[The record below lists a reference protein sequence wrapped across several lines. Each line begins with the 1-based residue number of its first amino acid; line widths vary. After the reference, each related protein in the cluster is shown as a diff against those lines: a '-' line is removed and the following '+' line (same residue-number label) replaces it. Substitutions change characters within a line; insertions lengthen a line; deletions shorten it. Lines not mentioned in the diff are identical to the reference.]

1 MTAKAPTKTQ
11 QRVLDL
17 IDQGRSAAQVAEAMG
32 TKPNTVHNH
41 VRKMKSA
48 GILPKQF
55 KFSRITEIGG
65 NGRSR
70 STAKVSSASS
80 TSNGRSDNG
89 LGPAG
94 LKVLADA
101 TQTYKQVAIA
111 TEKEAES
118 RRGEIA
124 DEIAKREAEIEEL
137 RGEDRDLQ
145 TVVAAA
151 RNVEQG
157 VERIEF

>member
-1 MTAKAPTKTQ
+1 MASTKQPTKTQ
-11 QRVLDL
+11 ARVLDL
-17 IDQGRSAAQVAEAMG
+17 IDQGKSAAQVAEAMG

-55 KFSRITEIGG
+55 KFSRVTEIGG

-70 STAKVSSASS
+70 SRAKVSSVSA
-80 TSNGRSDNG
+80 NGRSDNG

-101 TQTYKQVAIA
+101 TETYKQVAVA
-111 TEKEAES
+111 TEKEAEA
-118 RRGEIA
+118 R
-124 DEIAKREAEIEEL
+124 REAIAEEITAYKVSIEEL
-137 RGEDRDLQ
+137 QAEDAELQ
-145 TVVAAA
+145 AVVAAA

>member
-1 MTAKAPTKTQ
+1 MAAKTPTKTQ

-17 IDQGRSAAQVAEAMG
+17 IDQGKSAAQVAAAMG

-41 VRKMKSA
+41 VRKMKAA

-70 STAKVSSASS
+70 STAKVSSASA
-80 TSNGRSDNG
+80 TTNGRSDNG

-101 TQTYKQVAIA
+101 TETYKQVALA
-111 TEKEAES
+111 TEKEAEA
-118 RRGEIA
+118 R
-124 DEIAKREAEIEEL
+124 REAIAEEIRAYKVSIEEL
-137 RGEDRDLQ
+137 QVEDGELQ
-145 TVVAAA
+145 AVVAAA

-157 VERIEF
+157 VDRIEF